1 MNQDSKIY
9 IAGHRGMVG
18 SAILRKFGREGYKN
32 LVLRTHDELDLLNQ
46 KAVEDFFEKEK
57 PEYVIDA
64 AAKVGG
70 IKANSEHQADF
81 LWENIQIQN
90 NIIGSSLKNDVKKL
104 LFLGSSCIY
113 PRESP
118 QPIREEYLLT
128 GKLEPT
134 NEGYAIAKIS
144 GMKLCE
150 KIYEQYGKIFIS
162 CMPTNIYGENDNFS
176 VEDSHVISA
185 LIRRFHE
192 AKLSHS
198 KTVSIWGTGNALRE
212 FLYVDDLAEAVFV
225 LMDKYND
232 KQFLNVGT
240 GEEISIKD
248 LALLIKEVVGF
259 DGELVFDTTKPDGMP
274 RKLLDVSKIN
284 ALGWKAKIGLR
295 EGLEKTY
302 KYFCENLDKIIK

>member
-18 SAILRKFGREGYKN
+18 SAILRKFEKEGYKN

-90 NIIGSSLKNDVKKL
+90 NIIGSSLKNDVKKF

-118 QPIREEYLLT
+118 QPIKEEYLLT

-192 AKLSHS
+192 AKVSRS
-198 KTVSIWGTGNALRE
+198 KSVSIWGTGNALRE

-240 GEEISIKD
+240 GEEISIKN

-259 DGELVFDTTKPDGMP
+259 DGEMIFDTTKPDGMP

-302 KYFCENLDKIIK
+302 KYFCENLDKIRK